1 MVRINR
7 CRNKSFLSPQKANFF
22 NSFRNG
28 SESIT
33 LACYTCGVTLNTLHF
48 DQLHRFIF
56 DEAHIRG
63 ELVQL
68 KDSLNT
74 LLDTHEYPQCLQQLL
89 AEMMLATSLL
99 TATLK
104 FEGEISMQLQG
115 KGKLKYAVISGS
127 DDQKLR
133 GIARWEGNLGNES
146 FQELTSEDGT
156 LAITIMPKKGQQYQ
170 SIVALN
176 KPTLAGC
183 LKEYFRQSEQLATEI
198 ILHTNFVDEK
208 PVAAGILLQSVPES
222 DTSFQEQ
229 NDAFEHLTHLTNTI
243 TTAELTELPVND
255 ILHRLYHEEQVKLFE
270 AIKVSFSCTCSRE
283 RIASALSSIPRSEL
297 MSILEEK
304 ESIKTNCQY
313 CFAEYIFT
321 EQEIIELL
329 GPSPDEQHKLH

>member
-1 MVRINR
+1 M
-7 CRNKSFLSPQKANFF
+7 
-22 NSFRNG
+22 
-28 SESIT
+28 T
-33 LACYTCGVTLNTLHF
+33 TLHF

-56 DEAHIRG
+56 EQAHIRG

-68 KDSLNT
+68 EDSLHD
-74 LLDTHEYPQCLQQLL
+74 LLNTHEYPPCLQQLL

-133 GIARWEGNLGNES
+133 GIARWDGELSDES
-146 FQELTSEDGT
+146 FQQLTQENGT
-156 LAITIMPKKGQQYQ
+156 LAITIMPKQGQQYQ

-176 KPTLAGC
+176 EPTLAEC
-183 LKEYFRQSEQLATEI
+183 LKAYFQQSEQLATEI
-198 ILHTNFVDEK
+198 ILHTNFAGEK
-208 PVAAGILLQSVPES
+208 PLAAGILLQSLPES

-229 NDAFEHLTHLTNTI
+229 NSAFEHLTHLTKTI
-243 TTAELTELPVND
+243 TEQEITNLPVTD

-270 AIKVSFSCTCSRE
+270 AVDVCFSCTCSRE
-283 RIASALSSIPRSEL
+283 RISSALSTIPRSEL
-297 MSILEEK
+297 MQILEEK

-313 CFAEYIFT
+313 CFAEYVFT
-321 EQEIIELL
+321 EQEIIDII
-329 GPSPDEQHKLH
+329 GPSPEEKHKLH

>member
-1 MVRINR
+1 M
-7 CRNKSFLSPQKANFF
+7 
-22 NSFRNG
+22 
-28 SESIT
+28 T
-33 LACYTCGVTLNTLHF
+33 TLHF

-68 KDSLNT
+68 KDSLYA
-74 LLDTHEYPQCLQQLL
+74 LFDTQDYPPCLQQLL

-104 FEGEISMQLQG
+104 FEGEISMQLQS

-133 GIARWEGNLGNES
+133 GIARWDGELNDES
-146 FQELTSEDGT
+146 FEQLTREEGT

-176 KPTLAGC
+176 KPTLAAC
-183 LKEYFRQSEQLATEI
+183 LKAYFQQSEQLATEI
-198 ILHTNFVDEK
+198 ILHTCLSEGQ
-208 PVAAGILLQSVPES
+208 PVAAGILLQSLPES

-229 NDAFEHLTHLTNTI
+229 NDAFEHLTHLTHTI
-243 TTAELTELPVND
+243 TTEEITRLPVTD

-270 AIKVSFSCTCSRE
+270 AVRVCFSCTCSRE
-283 RIASALSSIPRSEL
+283 RISHALSTIPRSEL

-304 ESIKTNCQY
+304 ENITTNCQY
-313 CFAEYIFT
+313 CSTEYVFT
-321 EQEIIELL
+321 TEEIIEII
-329 GPSPDEQHKLH
+329 GAPPAETHKLH